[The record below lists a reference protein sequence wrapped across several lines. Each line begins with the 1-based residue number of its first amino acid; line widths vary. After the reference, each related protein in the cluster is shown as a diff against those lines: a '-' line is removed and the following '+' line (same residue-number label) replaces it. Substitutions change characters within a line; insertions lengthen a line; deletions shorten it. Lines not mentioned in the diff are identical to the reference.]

1 MKFVY
6 LNEAK
11 RIKDLEEQIE
21 GLRFKLSKAMY
32 EQIRAYN
39 RFIKNEIEIE
49 SLNGIIKGLRGQN
62 AYIYHK
68 YKINHIDV
76 MECERF
82 LEEYDYKLDFSN
94 KKYED
99 LTEEEMQNPIMRFS
113 VVLTKKEELE
123 KKPVKA

>member
-21 GLRFKLSKAMY
+21 GLRFKLSKAAY

-39 RFIKNEIEIE
+39 RFIKNELEIE
-49 SLNGIIKGLRGQN
+49 RLNGIIKGLRDGM

-68 YKINHIDV
+68 YNINQIDL
-76 MECERF
+76 MEEQKF
-82 LEEYDYKLDFSN
+82 LEEYDYKLDYGN
-94 KKYED
+94 KTFDD
-99 LTEEEMQNPIMRFS
+99 LTEEEIQSPVLKFT
-113 VVLTKKEELE
+113 VVLTKK
-123 KKPVKA
+123 